1 MILTD
6 DLERSVTV
14 LILGGGRGTRLDPL
28 TQLRSKP
35 AVPVAAKYRLI
46 DIPISN
52 AINSEMERMYVLTQY
67 NSISLHRHIGR
78 TYRFD
83 AFSRGYVQI
92 LAAQQTP
99 DGQSWFQGTADAV
112 RQNLRIF
119 AELPGDYVL
128 ILAGDHMYRMD
139 YRQLLRDHVE
149 NDADITVAVKPCSEQ
164 EVAEFGAARVGDEG
178 RIVEFREKPADAAS
192 RAGMEVTPA
201 LLEQKGVRSDL
212 PYLASMGI
220 YMFNK
225 KALLE
230 VLDSELVDFG
240 RDIIPSAVLDRRI
253 QAHFFKGYW
262 RDIGTIRAFFEA
274 HMDLVKPDPSF
285 TFHDRDWPMYTR
297 PRYLPG
303 ARLSNCCFNRV
314 LLGEGSRVRDSQ
326 VEDAVIG
333 LRSEIKSATIRRTLI
348 MGVDGGYPDVPGAPP
363 VGIGEGTE
371 INNAIIDKN
380 ARIGRGVRILNS
392 EGIQDAE
399 GTGWAIREGIVVVP
413 KNSSIPDGTV
423 I

>member
-1 MILTD
+1 M
-6 DLERSVTV
+6 
-14 LILGGGRGTRLDPL
+14 
-28 TQLRSKP
+28 
-35 AVPVAAKYRLI
+35 
-46 DIPISN
+46 
-52 AINSEMERMYVLTQY
+52 
-67 NSISLHRHIGR
+67 
-78 TYRFD
+78 
-83 AFSRGYVQI
+83 
-92 LAAQQTP
+92 
-99 DGQSWFQGTADAV
+99 
-112 RQNLRIF
+112 
-119 AELPGDYVL
+119 
-128 ILAGDHMYRMD
+128 
-139 YRQLLRDHVE
+139 LRDHVE
-149 NDADITVAVKPCSEQ
+149 SEADITVAVKPCSEQ
-164 EVAEFGAARVGDEG
+164 EITGFGASRVDEEG
-178 RIVEFREKPADAAS
+178 RIVEFREKPADPAA

-225 KALLE
+225 RAPLE
-230 VLDSELVDFG
+230 VLDNDLVDFG
-240 RDIIPSAVLDRRI
+240 RDIIPSAVSDRRI

-274 HMDLVKPDPSF
+274 HMDLVKSDPDF

-314 LLGEGSRVRDSQ
+314 LLGEGSRVQDSK

-333 LRSEIKSATIRRTLI
+333 LRSEINSATIRRTLI
-348 MGVDGGYPDVPGAPP
+348 MGVDGGYPDLPGASP

-392 EGIQDAE
+392 EGVENAD
-399 GTGWAIREGIVVVP
+399 GDGWTIREGIVVVP
-413 KNSSIPDGTV
+413 KNSVIPDGTV